1 MSKGAFPTQSYLGN
15 FGNYNLPP
23 MAFTNRFMPPKP
35 NYQPLMK
42 MPTQPDPRAGF
53 MSIQQQPAPYIQ
65 PTPVQ
70 PAPQLPPIEPMVTP
84 TQPLTTTPQ
93 PLAQAPSFTPT
104 LDSNDLKNQYY
115 YKAIPEQGPRA
126 VLNQAPSLLD
136 VPDRIERPRDRF
148 MSINRRGL
156 PPINLFR

>member
-1 MSKGAFPTQSYLGN
+1 MSKGAFPTQSFVGNYGN
-15 FGNYNLPP
+15 FGLPP

-42 MPTQPDPRAGF
+42 MQPQVDPRAGF
-53 MSIQQQPAPYIQ
+53 MSIQQQPAPIQ
-65 PTPVQ
+65 PT
-70 PAPQLPPIEPMVTP
+70 PQLPPIEPMVTP

-93 PLAQAPSFTPT
+93 PLAQAPS
-104 LDSNDLKNQYY
+104 L
-115 YKAIPEQGPRA
+115 
-126 VLNQAPSLLD
+126 LN
-136 VPDRIERPRDRF
+136 VPDRVEQPRDRF

>member
-23 MAFTNRFMPPKP
+23 MAFTNTFMPPKP

-93 PLAQAPSFTPT
+93 PLAQAPS
-104 LDSNDLKNQYY
+104 
-115 YKAIPEQGPRA
+115 
-126 VLNQAPSLLD
+126 LLD

>member
-1 MSKGAFPTQSYLGN
+1 MSKGAFPTQPYLGN
-15 FGNYNLPP
+15 FGNFNLPP

-53 MSIQQQPAPYIQ
+53 MSIQQQPAPVQ
-65 PTPVQ
+65 PT
-70 PAPQLPPIEPMVTP
+70 PQLPPIEPMVTP

-93 PLAQAPSFTPT
+93 PLAQAPS
-104 LDSNDLKNQYY
+104 
-115 YKAIPEQGPRA
+115 
-126 VLNQAPSLLD
+126 LLD

-148 MSINRRGL
+148 MSIDRRGL

>member
-1 MSKGAFPTQSYLGN
+1 MSKGAFPTQPF
-15 FGNYNLPP
+15 FGGYNNLPP
-23 MAFTNRFMPPKP
+23 MAYTNTFMPPKP

-42 MPTQPDPRAGF
+42 MQPDVNVPTNF
-53 MSIQQQPAPYIQ
+53 MSIQQLRPPLQ

-93 PLAQAPSFTPT
+93 PLAQT
-104 LDSNDLKNQYY
+104 
-115 YKAIPEQGPRA
+115 
-126 VLNQAPSLLD
+126 PSLLST
-136 VPDRIERPRDRF
+136 PQRPQPMRQRFIGSDRRID
-148 MSINRRGL
+148 L

>member
-1 MSKGAFPTQSYLGN
+1 MSKGAFPTQPYLGN

-53 MSIQQQPAPYIQ
+53 MSIQQQPAPYIE

-93 PLAQAPSFTPT
+93 PLAQAPS
-104 LDSNDLKNQYY
+104 
-115 YKAIPEQGPRA
+115 
-126 VLNQAPSLLD
+126 LLD

-148 MSINRRGL
+148 MSIDRRGL